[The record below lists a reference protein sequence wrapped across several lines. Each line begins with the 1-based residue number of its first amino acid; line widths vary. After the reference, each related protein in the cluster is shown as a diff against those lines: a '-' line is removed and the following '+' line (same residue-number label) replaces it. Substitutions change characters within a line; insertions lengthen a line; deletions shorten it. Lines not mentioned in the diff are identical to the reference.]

1 MQGGVGHGPQV
12 NPEAKL
18 VMEILGQVHVGPA
31 AIGCVSSRVKVTGEF
46 IPQVRASDALA
57 VDPGGN
63 PVDCDLYFGDI
74 GVDIFFSFPGARRV
88 GVDK

>member
-18 VMEILGQVHVGPA
+18 VMEILGQVHVGPT

-46 IPQVRASDALA
+46 IPQVEASYALA
-57 VDPGGN
+57 VG

-74 GVDIFFSFPGARRV
+74 GVEIAFSVPGARRV
-88 GVDK
+88 GVGK